1 MRLYDETCVA
11 LCEGQYID
19 IATSASDGMMSVDL
33 YFDMIGRK
41 TPRSSRRRSRPAP
54 SSRPMTTR

>member
-1 MRLYDETCVA
+1 VA

-19 IATSASDGMMSVDL
+19 IATGESDRVMSVDL

-41 TPRSSRRRSRPAP
+41 TAAPSRHRSRPARCW
-54 SSRPMTTR
+54 RPTTTR